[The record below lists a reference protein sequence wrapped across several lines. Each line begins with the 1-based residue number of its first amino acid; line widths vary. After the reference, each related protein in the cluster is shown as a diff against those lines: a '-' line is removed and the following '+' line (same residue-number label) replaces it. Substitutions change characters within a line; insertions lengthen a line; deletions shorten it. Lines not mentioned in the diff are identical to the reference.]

1 MEPRSGG
8 TFVRRGGRS
17 FLPPLPVESSP
28 IKTKQ
33 CFNMSSYKTNYFLC
47 TGPGVRFSRPIFLA
61 AVLSLWFNPFVA
73 ATEIRLHDAIE
84 RAIAVERID
93 ALGEAARREAEGR
106 RRAAGAIPNPSLFA
120 ERESLGNRGDDF
132 RETTIGVSFPVDFLW
147 KRGAR
152 IDAAD
157 SRAEIAALQLEDRRR
172 RIEREI
178 ASLYINY
185 AAAFDEF
192 RKHATA
198 HEALER
204 AQRVAI
210 AATREGDAPGT
221 LLRRVNLAITR
232 HRFEEAEIES
242 RLLELRFL
250 LGSLLDL
257 DEVTPDPNLRSLAP
271 PEFAGADNAEGSA
284 LARRPDL
291 KAAALKIEWM
301 RAQERVARGEG
312 RPSASIQAA
321 HKDDNTGRDG
331 YLVGLT
337 VEIPIFD
344 RNQSGTQVAGVDLS
358 RAEIA
363 HDRARRVVV
372 AEARSAYSRW
382 VRLREHRE
390 HLEAL
395 EPEDNAEALL
405 RSTAA
410 AFEAGETSLLEYLD
424 AVETYLNSWHDRIRM
439 QKTLRQA
446 AIELIHVTAS
456 GLER

>member
-1 MEPRSGG
+1 M
-8 TFVRRGGRS
+8 S
-17 FLPPLPVESSP
+17 FY
-28 IKTKQ
+28 I
-33 CFNMSSYKTNYFLC
+33 TNYLLWA
-47 TGPGVRFSRPIFLA
+47 GSRVRLSRPTILA
-61 AVLSLWFNPFVA
+61 AILSLSVSPVA
-73 ATEIRLHDAIE
+73 VATEIGLRDAIE
-84 RAIAVERID
+84 RAVAVERID
-93 ALGEAARREAEGR
+93 GLGEAARREAEGR
-106 RRAAGAIPNPSLFA
+106 RRAAGTIPNPSVFA
-120 ERESLGNRGDDF
+120 ERESLRNGGDDF
-132 RETTIGVSFPVDFLW
+132 RETTIGIDFPIDFLW
-147 KRGAR
+147 KRGSR

-157 SRAEIAALQLEDRRR
+157 SRAEIVALELEDRRR
-172 RIEREI
+172 RIEREL
-178 ASLYINY
+178 ASLYIDY

-232 HRFEEAEIES
+232 HRFEEAEIEA
-242 RLLELRFL
+242 RLLELRSR

-257 DEVTPDPNLRSLAP
+257 DEVTPDPDLYSLAP

-291 KAAALKIEWM
+291 QAAALTVGWM
-301 RAQERVARGEG
+301 RAEERVARGEG

-344 RNQSGTQVAGVDLS
+344 RNQGGTQVAGVDLS

-363 HDRARRVVV
+363 HERARRVVV

-382 VRLREHRE
+382 VRLREQWER
-390 HLEAL
+390 LETL
-395 EPEDNAEALL
+395 EPEGNAEALL

-424 AVETYLNSWHDRIRM
+424 AVETYLDSWHDRIQM